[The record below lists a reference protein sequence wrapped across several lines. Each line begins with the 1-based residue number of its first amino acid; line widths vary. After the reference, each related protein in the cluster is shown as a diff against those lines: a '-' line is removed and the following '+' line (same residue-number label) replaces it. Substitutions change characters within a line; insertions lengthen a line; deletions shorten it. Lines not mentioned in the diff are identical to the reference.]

1 MREYPQG
8 LWSVLLQ
15 VRQPQNDHVIDKVGP
30 VALSDQVVVAMNHKA
45 SHPEL
50 QTVYLLSE
58 TSRGLLNRSHGGR
71 ELINYDNPLIHV

>member
-15 VRQPQNDHVIDKVGP
+15 VGQPQKDHVIDRVGP
-30 VALSDQVVVAMNHKA
+30 MALLDQVVVVVVVVEVEVEVEVAMNHKA

-50 QTVYLLSE
+50 WVVYFVDCLS
-58 TSRGLLNRSHGGR
+58 L
-71 ELINYDNPLIHV
+71 V